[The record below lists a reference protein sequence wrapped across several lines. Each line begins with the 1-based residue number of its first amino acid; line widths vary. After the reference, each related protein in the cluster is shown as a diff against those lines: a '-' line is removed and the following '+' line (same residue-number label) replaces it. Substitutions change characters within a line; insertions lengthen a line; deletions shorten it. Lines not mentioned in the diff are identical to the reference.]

1 MAHVNMWTCE
11 NGRYSQNFVKPSIYL
26 HFAVTWPKKYYLIN
40 AQRGVKEVLIYLFH
54 PINEEASDL
63 SPMPCPPPP
72 PILRL
77 PIFPPPP
84 TLPWLGISI
93 TNQALGST
101 HTGSPDPQALADF
114 ISDKYFAGLAWCIL
128 SQMYS
133 CKQRLTLFTAA
144 VFCGGRN
151 KLRLFPS
158 ISNCWVP
165 YRAPAL
171 HTGSHGSQG
180 SPIPE
185 TKRSLRV
192 VNLIGRGNA
201 TQFLDPRLLYPL
213 HWNPIHHGSSDLW
226 CLLCVTRQDEVQIE
240 GCIQMTDSW
249 MNMAH

>member
-1 MAHVNMWTCE
+1 M
-11 NGRYSQNFVKPSIYL
+11 R
-26 HFAVTWPKKYYLIN
+26 
-40 AQRGVKEVLIYLFH
+40 R
-54 PINEEASDL
+54 
-63 SPMPCPPPP
+63 
-72 PILRL
+72 
-77 PIFPPPP
+77 PP
-84 TLPWLGISI
+84 TFHRCQRTLPTRPWLGISI

-192 VNLIGRGNA
+192 VNMIGRGNA
-201 TQFLDPRLLYPL
+201 TQFLDPQLLYTTSLEPNPPWLIRSLMFTLCNKARRGPNWGLYPNDRLLDEYGALAPWLVDPPL
-213 HWNPIHHGSSDLW
+213 CTL
-226 CLLCVTRQDEVQIE
+226 
-240 GCIQMTDSW
+240 CIQTSSCEKSTVWIRLDVLTLCSLFIQPSSEK
-249 MNMAH
+249 